1 MSEHLTPR
9 WAAKHDLYRTAQ
21 YPDFGDLLRVVT
33 AYYELYYRAAEFVAP
48 YVSRQASSHLPFM
61 PPEKDELRSAI
72 GKVRPQLSAR
82 AHSAFLEAVCAH
94 IAKSK
99 GRRTMIT
106 PNPTTHHSAQF
117 PSGTFNLKKVV
128 DKTDIQL
135 HRRQALGELHEL
147 TVFGGDA
154 PVYIEGLKLPTETIQ
169 FIIVRP
175 KLGKLGTASVDRWE
189 ALFYRQSLGYLVD
202 HVDSDLNP
210 RYSGKL

>member
-1 MSEHLTPR
+1 MTEHLTPR

-21 YPDFGDLLRVVT
+21 HPDFGDLLKVVA
-33 AYYELYYRAAEFVAP
+33 AYYELYYRAAEYVAP
-48 YVSRQASSHLPFM
+48 YISRQASSNLPFM
-61 PPEKDELRSAI
+61 PPERDELRTAI

-82 AHSAFLEAVCAH
+82 AHSAFLEAICSHLAR
-94 IAKSK
+94 SK

-117 PSGTFNLKKVV
+117 PASTFDLRKVQ
-128 DKTDIQL
+128 DKSEVQL
-135 HRRQALGELHEL
+135 HRHSALGELHSL
-147 TVFGGDA
+147 TVFGGEA
-154 PVYIEGLKLPTETIQ
+154 PVYIEGLKLPTEAVQ

-189 ALFYRQSLGYLVD
+189 VLLYRQPHGYLVD